1 MLFMEILSRDDEHDN
16 TIDESFA
23 SSAVVKDA
31 DYHAADVAKVA
42 QDQKLLTVEQR
53 NELQKVLEKF
63 PTLFDGT
70 LKKYPHSQIH
80 LDHIPGSTPVHSR
93 PYSVPRVHNE
103 VFKKELLHL
112 VEVNVLE
119 KCGATEWAAPTF
131 IIPKKNQTVR
141 WVSDFRGSK
150 RISTDHAYLLSR
162 RPIFRSVE
170 LCWGRRYK
178 PSLSVMGPIFS
189 GSSYREMRTLCS
201 NQIMKMK

>member
-1 MLFMEILSRDDEHDN
+1 
-16 TIDESFA
+16 
-23 SSAVVKDA
+23 
-31 DYHAADVAKVA
+31 
-42 QDQKLLTVEQR
+42 LTVEQR

-131 IIPKKNQTVR
+131 IIPKKESNSSLGIGLSSLFGQ
-141 WVSDFRGSK
+141 VS
-150 RISTDHAYLLSR
+150 L
-162 RPIFRSVE
+162 
-170 LCWGRRYK
+170 
-178 PSLSVMGPIFS
+178 
-189 GSSYREMRTLCS
+189 
-201 NQIMKMK
+201 